1 MDATEPDEPIEEG
14 APMMNA
20 EAQTDVLQAQE
31 YESEMNPVAGQAPR
45 SAPEPLSSP
54 DEALRMPDDESDL
67 PPTPVETLSRAEAL
81 ERLRRGLPLC
91 NVRIERMVFQGEFPK
106 PVRLERVV
114 LVRPFFERASFLD
127 EVTMTHCTLDRMRFG
142 HQTTFAKGWNLKG
155 STLVH
160 SCIRAATITGP
171 LRCDNLKT
179 RGRLLVDA
187 ARFEAPVRFW
197 EARFDGWVEFKDVQF
212 AECAD
217 FRSLHANEGFVLVSC
232 RFRKDFLFRGATV
245 CKKWEAD
252 RSRFDGLLD
261 LSKAKLHDF
270 VYLENIEQGPEQR
283 FAFQNAVAERLLV
296 RTDQL
301 ENRLASERSGNHAQ
315 AMAEYGLLKRVFEGL
330 HRYEQEDWAFS
341 RFKVNQRRCR
351 AHSWRRP
358 WSELARFFDWLLLDR
373 GCGYGTNPMRAVAA
387 ALVMMLS
394 FALIYMIGIERLHI
408 DHAPF
413 EGPATS
419 LPNRLMIGL
428 TTSVAA
434 FTSGFG
440 DLRDVARG
448 GIMNV
453 FLIVESLLG
462 TLLWGLFIVAFSRKV
477 IR

>member
-1 MDATEPDEPIEEG
+1 MDATEHDEPIEEG
-14 APMMNA
+14 APMRNP
-20 EAQTDVLQAQE
+20 EAQTDILPAQE

-45 SAPEPLSSP
+45 STPEPVSSP
-54 DEALRMPDDESDL
+54 EEALRMPDDESDL
-67 PPTPVETLSRAEAL
+67 PPTPVETLPRAEAL
-81 ERLRRGLPLC
+81 ERLRRGLPLG

-142 HQTTFAKGWNLKG
+142 HQSTFAKGWNLKG

-160 SCIRAATITGP
+160 SCLRAVTIAGP

-187 ARFEAPVRFW
+187 ARFQAPVRFW

-212 AECAD
+212 DDCAD

-301 ENRLASERSGNHAQ
+301 ENRLASERSGSHAQ

-330 HRYEQEDWAFS
+330 HRYEQEDWAFY

-351 AHSWRRP
+351 PHSWRRP

-394 FALIYMIGIERLHI
+394 FALVYMIGIERLHI

>member
-1 MDATEPDEPIEEG
+1 MDATERDAPIEEG
-14 APMMNA
+14 APMMNP
-20 EAQTDVLQAQE
+20 EGQWEVLQAQE
-31 YESEMNPVAGQAPR
+31 YETGMNQVPGDAATPTLEPVPSPEAG
-45 SAPEPLSSP
+45 
-54 DEALRMPDDESDL
+54 LRLPDDESDV
-67 PPTPVETLSRAEAL
+67 PPTPAQTVSRAEAL

-91 NVRIERMVFQGEFPK
+91 HVRIERLVFSGEFPK

-114 LVRPFFERASFLD
+114 LVRPFFEQACFLD

-142 HQTTFAKGWNLKG
+142 HPTTFTKGWNLKG

-160 SCIRAATITGP
+160 SCIRAVTVAGP
-171 LRCDNLKT
+171 LRCDNIQT

-187 ARFEAPVRFW
+187 AHFEAPVRFW
-197 EARFDGWVEFKDVQF
+197 EARFNGWVEFKDVHF
-212 AECAD
+212 DECAD
-217 FRSLHANEGFVLVSC
+217 FRSLHANEGFVLVGC
-232 RFRKDFLFRGATV
+232 QFHKDFLFRGATV

-261 LSKAKLHDF
+261 LSKSKLHDF

-283 FAFQNAVAERLLV
+283 FAFQNALAERLLV

-301 ENRLASERSGNHAQ
+301 DGRLASERAGDHVQ
-315 AMAEYGLLKRVFEGL
+315 AMSEYGLLKRVFEGL

-358 WSELARFFDWLLLDR
+358 WSELARFFDWLLLDH

-394 FALIYMIGIERLHI
+394 FAIIYMIGIERLHV

-453 FLIVESLLG
+453 FLIVESLFG